1 MIWDKGIASRLLTI
15 ALCRFVSSSED
26 EEYPLL
32 AFALFLQD
40 SFFLFFRRLFFGPGL
55 LDLVLGLDDPESS
68 ELSESLLELSELELG
83 GDLLLLDFRVWRL
96 FPDEESLSSL

>member
-1 MIWDKGIASRLLTI
+1 LIWDEVIASRLLTI

-32 AFALFLQD
+32 AFALFLRE
-40 SFFLFFRRLFFGPGL
+40 SLFLLFRRLFFGAGL
-55 LDLVLGLDDPESS
+55 LDLALGRDDPESP

-83 GDLLLLDFRVWRL
+83 GDLLLLDLRVWRL
-96 FPDEESLSSL
+96 F